1 MSLPCRRVIPLLKA
15 DAVVSEWPI
24 VGLWVHGVPISGSA
38 SAGFHGL
45 DHEYVPTL
53 MSMVGVFIVA
63 VMLIFFVF

>member
-1 MSLPCRRVIPLLKA
+1 M
-15 DAVVSEWPI
+15 
-24 VGLWVHGVPISGSA
+24 GLWVHGVPISGSA